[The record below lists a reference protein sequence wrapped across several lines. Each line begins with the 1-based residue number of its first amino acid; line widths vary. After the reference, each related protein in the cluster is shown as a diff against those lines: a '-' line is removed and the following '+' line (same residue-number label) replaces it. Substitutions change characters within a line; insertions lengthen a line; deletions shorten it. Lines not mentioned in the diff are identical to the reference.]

1 MEKRKE
7 KSAGWIPKILKKEDE
22 YDEYDDYDEEYDDE
36 YEDDYEELE
45 EKIELLTKEK
55 DAKWPSLK
63 ELKETDLFQNLK

>member
-45 EKIELLTKEK
+45 EKIELLTNFFGFYSNK
-55 DAKWPSLK
+55 SI
-63 ELKETDLFQNLK
+63 